1 MPAPKPT
8 LIKDLENAGRNAF
21 QHDVQFINAARGSVE
36 SFSVPAAK
44 NLVIEFVTVNFT
56 LDSPQVVPVVFIA
69 TSIGGGSVSHVV
81 VLNRLDQNNWGA
93 SQVVRLYADAATSV
107 GVQASSINGGTFN
120 GHVTVVGHLVAA
132 T

>member
-69 TSIGGGSVSHVV
+69 TSIGGIEERAALTVKHAMESLYKIDRAELARPGDPC
-81 VLNRLDQNNWGA
+81 RGA
-93 SQVVRLYADAATSV
+93 
-107 GVQASSINGGTFN
+107 
-120 GHVTVVGHLVAA
+120 
-132 T
+132 